1 MTKAAE
7 TFSDEQWTFLAVL
20 HVFGGPVPIKVAGT
34 LVPLLPGPLFD
45 LLNRA
50 QALGWIE
57 QDAPDRFTFK
67 ADRPNAVREELRQRC
82 TPTWLRQV
90 TDRVLLEGL
99 DKDVEPLLMLDLL
112 DRAGRIREASRYEIE
127 LAQEEAG
134 QNHREAASRHLK
146 SAVNRLFHSGVD
158 ANTADLYLSAVLALS
173 NLCFVLGH
181 SFQETEKHLEKSH
194 ELTDRIG
201 DRRSHAL
208 INLHLGRLYYFADR
222 RDEALVA
229 LSVGLEEIQELGDD
243 DILAKSAVFIG
254 MFYFIKGYFK
264 EAIAYFDKAERGFS
278 SERFGLLNN
287 PTAPLFSGYCA
298 AYLGL
303 FHRAIGSLD
312 FNWRLARKC
321 HDPALSSTVRAVLGT
336 VLGLLQ
342 KRRKADFHLKHAQEE
357 AARSGNTLGQ
367 YFAGGGIAMC
377 HFMEGRIEE
386 AHRVL
391 RHTFQEGARGG
402 LIRQYASPWV
412 LEMVC
417 AFHRKGLAPIP
428 GFEYEKVLERVW
440 NGVNIHL
447 QGVALRL
454 EALEKMAS
462 GKRDVSIRSD
472 LAESEKLL
480 GQSGD
485 PVQLSKTLLVAARLE
500 LLDGEETVARH
511 IALRAWRVLGGY
523 AEDFFPDDCKYLI
536 DEPVAATES
545 QTRHKDLFAQYLDLI
560 ESLYPSEN
568 QNEMLTK
575 ILIATARMFGA
586 ERSGLFQIASEREGA
601 PELLIGANLSRQE
614 VASDWFRPSMDIIR
628 QTCTAGEVVSR
639 TVQVHETALRK
650 KYWRSTLCIP
660 VDTRGKMQRILYY
673 DNSYLNA
680 SFESLD
686 APMLKRII
694 QHLGVIVE
702 RWMAFFKIRD
712 ERNLLSSEKRTRIES
727 QRHTIIAHA
736 PVMVKLL
743 EQADRVAATESTI
756 LITGETGTGKE
767 LLANR
772 IHRMSL
778 RADAPFIVVDATTIP
793 PSLLESELFGHERG
807 AFTGAD
813 QRKIGRIELAHEGTL
828 FLDEIGELDM
838 TSQTKLLRA
847 LQEKSFHRIGATRT
861 RKSDFRLVAATNRSL
876 SAEVEAGNFRR
887 DLYFRLNVI
896 PLHLPPLRDRRQDI
910 IHLVKVFLNQYAT
923 RYKKTVPE
931 LEPLQKKAMHHYRWP
946 GNVREL
952 KNIVERAVILSEDGR
967 IHFDLPSPLT
977 PQASSPF
984 EDRPDLN
991 EIQRRYIHFILECTS
1006 GKISG
1011 AGGAC
1016 EILGMK
1022 RTSLYSRMKALGINR
1037 PRSLKTVS

>member
-511 IALRAWRVLGGY
+511 IALR
-523 AEDFFPDDCKYLI
+523 PDRI
-536 DEPVAATES
+536 
-545 QTRHKDLFAQYLDLI
+545 
-560 ESLYPSEN
+560 
-568 QNEMLTK
+568 
-575 ILIATARMFGA
+575 
-586 ERSGLFQIASEREGA
+586 
-601 PELLIGANLSRQE
+601 
-614 VASDWFRPSMDIIR
+614 
-628 QTCTAGEVVSR
+628 VVS
-639 TVQVHETALRK
+639 Q
-650 KYWRSTLCIP
+650 
-660 VDTRGKMQRILYY
+660 
-673 DNSYLNA
+673 
-680 SFESLD
+680 
-686 APMLKRII
+686 
-694 QHLGVIVE
+694 
-702 RWMAFFKIRD
+702 
-712 ERNLLSSEKRTRIES
+712 
-727 QRHTIIAHA
+727 
-736 PVMVKLL
+736 
-743 EQADRVAATESTI
+743 
-756 LITGETGTGKE
+756 
-767 LLANR
+767 
-772 IHRMSL
+772 
-778 RADAPFIVVDATTIP
+778 
-793 PSLLESELFGHERG
+793 
-807 AFTGAD
+807 
-813 QRKIGRIELAHEGTL
+813 
-828 FLDEIGELDM
+828 
-838 TSQTKLLRA
+838 
-847 LQEKSFHRIGATRT
+847 
-861 RKSDFRLVAATNRSL
+861 
-876 SAEVEAGNFRR
+876 
-887 DLYFRLNVI
+887 
-896 PLHLPPLRDRRQDI
+896 
-910 IHLVKVFLNQYAT
+910 
-923 RYKKTVPE
+923 
-931 LEPLQKKAMHHYRWP
+931 
-946 GNVREL
+946 
-952 KNIVERAVILSEDGR
+952 
-967 IHFDLPSPLT
+967 
-977 PQASSPF
+977 
-984 EDRPDLN
+984 
-991 EIQRRYIHFILECTS
+991 
-1006 GKISG
+1006 
-1011 AGGAC
+1011 
-1016 EILGMK
+1016 
-1022 RTSLYSRMKALGINR
+1022 
-1037 PRSLKTVS
+1037 

>member
-1 MTKAAE
+1 
-7 TFSDEQWTFLAVL
+7 
-20 HVFGGPVPIKVAGT
+20 
-34 LVPLLPGPLFD
+34 
-45 LLNRA
+45 
-50 QALGWIE
+50 
-57 QDAPDRFTFK
+57 
-67 ADRPNAVREELRQRC
+67 
-82 TPTWLRQV
+82 
-90 TDRVLLEGL
+90 
-99 DKDVEPLLMLDLL
+99 
-112 DRAGRIREASRYEIE
+112 
-127 LAQEEAG
+127 
-134 QNHREAASRHLK
+134 
-146 SAVNRLFHSGVD
+146 
-158 ANTADLYLSAVLALS
+158 
-173 NLCFVLGH
+173 
-181 SFQETEKHLEKSH
+181 
-194 ELTDRIG
+194 
-201 DRRSHAL
+201 
-208 INLHLGRLYYFADR
+208 
-222 RDEALVA
+222 
-229 LSVGLEEIQELGDD
+229 
-243 DILAKSAVFIG
+243 
-254 MFYFIKGYFK
+254 
-264 EAIAYFDKAERGFS
+264 
-278 SERFGLLNN
+278 
-287 PTAPLFSGYCA
+287 
-298 AYLGL
+298 
-303 FHRAIGSLD
+303 
-312 FNWRLARKC
+312 
-321 HDPALSSTVRAVLGT
+321 
-336 VLGLLQ
+336 
-342 KRRKADFHLKHAQEE
+342 
-357 AARSGNTLGQ
+357 
-367 YFAGGGIAMC
+367 
-377 HFMEGRIEE
+377 
-386 AHRVL
+386 
-391 RHTFQEGARGG
+391 
-402 LIRQYASPWV
+402 
-412 LEMVC
+412 
-417 AFHRKGLAPIP
+417 
-428 GFEYEKVLERVW
+428 
-440 NGVNIHL
+440 
-447 QGVALRL
+447 
-454 EALEKMAS
+454 
-462 GKRDVSIRSD
+462 
-472 LAESEKLL
+472 
-480 GQSGD
+480 
-485 PVQLSKTLLVAARLE
+485 
-500 LLDGEETVARH
+500 
-511 IALRAWRVLGGY
+511 
-523 AEDFFPDDCKYLI
+523 
-536 DEPVAATES
+536 
-545 QTRHKDLFAQYLDLI
+545 
-560 ESLYPSEN
+560 
-568 QNEMLTK
+568 MLTK